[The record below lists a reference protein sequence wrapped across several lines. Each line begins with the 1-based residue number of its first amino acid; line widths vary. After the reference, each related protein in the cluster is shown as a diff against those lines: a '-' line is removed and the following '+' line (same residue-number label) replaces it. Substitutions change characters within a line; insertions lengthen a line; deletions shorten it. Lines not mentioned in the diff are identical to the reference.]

1 MRKAE
6 LAVMDEVLDRVSRAV
21 DAILTRGVSA
31 AMNEFN
37 RSSGEL

>member
-6 LAVMDEVLDRVSRAV
+6 LAALDEVLDRVSRAV

-37 RSSGEL
+37 RAIGSE